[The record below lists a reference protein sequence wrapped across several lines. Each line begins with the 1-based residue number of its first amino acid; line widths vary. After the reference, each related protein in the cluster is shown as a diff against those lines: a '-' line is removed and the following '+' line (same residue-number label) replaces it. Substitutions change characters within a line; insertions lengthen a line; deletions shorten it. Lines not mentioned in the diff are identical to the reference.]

1 MSILNINN
9 LSVEYI
15 GDKSSTEALK
25 NISID
30 VDKNQIVGIV
40 GESGSG

>member
-15 GDKSSTEALK
+15 GDKSSIEALK
-25 NISID
+25 NII
-30 VDKNQIVGIV
+30 KLRYL
-40 GESGSG
+40 ELEKLKKK